1 MTIDNLLNRINE
13 LAKKSKDS
21 GLTEGEKS
29 EQQKLRKEY
38 LGQFRKQ
45 VENQLTSIKVVDE
58 DGNDVTSDKLKE
70 LKEKNKRNN

>member
-21 GLTEGEKS
+21 GLTESEKV
-29 EQQKLRKEY
+29 EQQKLRKKY

-58 DGNDVTSDKLKE
+58 DGNDITSDKLKA